1 MRDERS
7 FLPPHYTI
15 GLPYTQPPS
24 LVLTHPH
31 SPHLPSHFPFPTPY
45 SSFRIHS
52 SPHAAILA
60 IGLDASIAYAHSL
73 AAAGRGG
80 EGALLLEAAT
90 TVSKFGMI
98 DALKEMHLLL
108 DVDKMLDAA
117 ERPLTSLATPGDSW
131 NQEIG
136 MSPGDY
142 GGKEG
147 VKEGAR
153 SYPLL
158 QAQKRGKEGVEGG
171 EGRGAVQP
179 NDFGNGVS
187 WEKAE
192 REMASRGENP
202 ITEPITDPFVK
213 TMRFRVM
220 GRLVVLMVSTPTLW
234 IPLVEK
240 VARLCG
246 VEAAKGERAEFW
258 ALSTL
263 YNARMYA
270 TTCVMMLFEDNIMT
284 CASPFQ
290 TIGQPGPFE
299 SHVGMGMHLPPS
311 DPAFT
316 REGWVWV
323 ARNGVSALPRNM
335 WDSAGTCWTHQW
347 YTLYTPFRAVYAPMY
362 TRYACIYIIYTPY
375 IHLTHL

>member
-1 MRDERS
+1 MREVFFHHTTSSAFSTPNQPRS
-7 FLPPHYTI
+7 HIPPLPTSSFT
-15 GLPYTQPPS
+15 L
-24 LVLTHPH
+24 
-31 SPHLPSHFPFPTPY
+31 PTPH

-52 SPHAAILA
+52 PPYAAILA

-117 ERPLTSLATPGDSW
+117 ERPLSSLVPAVD
-131 NQEIG
+131 I
-136 MSPGDY
+136 
-142 GGKEG
+142 
-147 VKEGAR
+147 
-153 SYPLL
+153 
-158 QAQKRGKEGVEGG
+158 QKNIHKEGVEGG
-171 EGRGAVQP
+171 EGSVAVQP
-179 NDFGNGVS
+179 NDFGNGAS
-187 WEKAE
+187 WEKE
-192 REMASRGENP
+192 QGEMASRGENP
-202 ITEPITDPFVK
+202 ITNPITDPFVK
-213 TMRFRVM
+213 TMRYRVM

-246 VEAAKGERAEFW
+246 VEAAKGEGAEFW

-263 YNARMYA
+263 YNARIYA
-270 TTCVMMLFEDNIMT
+270 TTSVLMLFEDNSMT

-335 WDSAGTCWTHQW
+335 WDSAGRHKSKCDRGIAMTAMSAEYMAEFQTG
-347 YTLYTPFRAVYAPMY
+347 YVGEK
-362 TRYACIYIIYTPY
+362 
-375 IHLTHL
+375 